1 MTRPAPSML
10 AVACYAALLKALE
23 TAGRRKLGRR
33 AHNFRDIPKHL
44 MYRATVIVDTEVDQL
59 LDGAWVYLA
68 AALRDRPDVETI
80 ISTVDTYARGL
91 LTSRGTPSL
100 ITLGDRLD
108 QHLAA
113 ADAAR

>member
-10 AVACYAALLKALE
+10 TAACYAALLKALE

-33 AHNFRDIPKHL
+33 AHNLRDIPKHL
-44 MYRATVIVDTEVDQL
+44 MYRATVIVESDVDQL
-59 LDGAWVYLA
+59 LDSAWVYLA
-68 AALRDRPDVETI
+68 TALRDRPDVDDI
-80 ISTVDTYARGL
+80 IRTVDTYARGL

-100 ITLGDRLD
+100 IELGNRLD
-108 QHLAA
+108 QLAA

>member
-10 AVACYAALLKALE
+10 AAACYAALLRALE

-33 AHNFRDIPKHL
+33 AHHLNVPRHL
-44 MYRATVIVDTEVDQL
+44 MYRATVIVDSDVAQL

-68 AALRDRPDVETI
+68 TALRDRPDVDQI
-80 ISTVDTYARGL
+80 IRTVDTYARGL

-100 ITLGDRLD
+100 IDLGNRLD
-108 QHLAA
+108 QALAA